1 MWGTDFYSNSEPAG
15 EIIFARRTAA
25 SNSFESYNFPVGY
38 SGAQGGNCPTQDLV
52 DAYDMTNGK
61 SIDEEGSGYDPQDP
75 YTGRDPRFAMTI
87 AHNGDAWPTDI
98 SNTSYSALQTYTGGY
113 HARPRVSYATPTSY
127 YLKKYCNSSQIL
139 RSGYSTTS
147 AHGWLTYRLGGA
159 YLDYAEALFQWF
171 KSQGNSNAADATSSE
186 MASKTRQR
194 VSMPAF
200 ATGLSNEQFWTKY
213 KNERRVELAFEG
225 HRFYDVRRWKEDGN
239 KFMTIHRMVITPVYA
254 EDGTT
259 IESYTYNVEAV
270 TRGNGQWLDKWNLFP
285 IAQTEIM
292 KSGGALTQN
301 PGWGE

>member
-1 MWGTDFYSNSEPAG
+1 
-15 EIIFARRTAA
+15 
-25 SNSFESYNFPVGY
+25 
-38 SGAQGGNCPTQDLV
+38 
-52 DAYDMTNGK
+52 
-61 SIDEEGSGYDPQDP
+61 
-75 YTGRDPRFAMTI
+75 
-87 AHNGDAWPTDI
+87 
-98 SNTSYSALQTYTGGY
+98 
-113 HARPRVSYATPTSY
+113 
-127 YLKKYCNSSQIL
+127 
-139 RSGYSTTS
+139 
-147 AHGWLTYRLGGA
+147 
-159 YLDYAEALFQWF
+159 
-171 KSQGNSNAADATSSE
+171 